1 MAIAERYIDAFS
13 KLAKTNNTM
22 LLPTE
27 TGDVSTMV
35 AKVRPALGYPFVHL
49 FIHWFTIRLASSKP

>member
-22 LLPTE
+22 LLPSE

-35 AKVRPALGYPFVHL
+35 AKVRYNLVSEKHL
-49 FIHWFTIRLASSKP
+49 MYGT